1 MTARE
6 TVEGGLAEP
15 AGLEPE
21 PGTLALTLDGPA
33 ATRADWERA
42 AAAVLR
48 KAGRLGGDAPDA
60 EVWGQLTRTTYDGI
74 DITPLGTPAAID
86 GLHSHGRP
94 ARAGA
99 WDVRAFLNLRDSGGE
114 LAPANADALADLEG
128 GVTSL
133 WLELPALMDVDAL
146 DHALAGVMLD
156 LAPVV
161 LLASDVDATRS
172 ALELEKLLD
181 RRGVVPA
188 PDGNLGADPLGG

>member
-21 PGTLALTLDGPA
+21 PGTLALTLD
-33 ATRADWERA
+33 
-42 AAAVLR
+42 
-48 KAGRLGGDAPDA
+48 
-60 EVWGQLTRTTYDGI
+60 
-74 DITPLGTPAAID
+74 
-86 GLHSHGRP
+86 
-94 ARAGA
+94 
-99 WDVRAFLNLRDSGGE
+99 VRAFLNLRDSGGE
-114 LAPANADALADLEG
+114 LALANADALADLEG

-181 RRGVVPA
+181 RR
-188 PDGNLGADPLGG
+188 